1 MFAFA
6 WDIDLKL
13 LLLTL
18 RICEREYMKKNIIIR
33 LLKTVLFVTDSQLRW
48 ASKHKLQLL

>member
-13 LLLTL
+13 LILTL
-18 RICEREYMKKNIIIR
+18 RICGREYMKENI
-33 LLKTVLFVTDSQLRW
+33 
-48 ASKHKLQLL
+48 